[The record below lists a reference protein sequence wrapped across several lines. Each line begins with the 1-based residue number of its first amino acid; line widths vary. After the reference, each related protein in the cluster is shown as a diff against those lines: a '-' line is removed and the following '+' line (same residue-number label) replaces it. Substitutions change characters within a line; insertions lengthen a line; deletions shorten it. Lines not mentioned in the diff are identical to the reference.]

1 MYALPSHH
9 ALVCVALAS
18 RPYMLCPHITRL
30 PPRACMLDIGWAT
43 CSFTGYRASA
53 LSYLWRTL
61 ERADADSAVRCAAVA
76 TLADF
81 HTDAAV
87 PAMAVRS
94 VGYDPTLQINRVV
107 AFSMFEP
114 IGADRVAAFLRDA
127 KGERLCHCE
136 RFTSLSILEGFIH
149 CHNSFLGACS
159 PTVVVDTL
167 AATKLSS
174 RV

>member
-1 MYALPSHH
+1 
-9 ALVCVALAS
+9 
-18 RPYMLCPHITRL
+18 
-30 PPRACMLDIGWAT
+30 MLDIGWAT

-107 AFSMFEP
+107 AFSVFEP

-136 RFTSLSILEGFIH
+136 HFSLVSILGGSIH

-167 AATKLSS
+167 AGTKLSS